1 MELHHTKHH
10 QAYVNGLIAPEDAYF
25 KTPLTRDQIALQATL
40 KFNGRGKPT
49 CCFLYM
55 SSPFRRRRNRPH
67 QPHIILE
74 GPRPC
79 YGRRWETDGKSK
91 DAIERDS
98 RSVEGFKKRLN
109 GATVGSQGRAGASS
123 GVTPPRRSS
132 RLSPP
137 QIRILFSVSAHHAVF
152 FAVVLSKPTSPSLVS
167 TFGNTCVTISPLILL
182 VVHVLFQAFYLQVC
196 CSVCLAGL
204 CLFASIK
211 TNIKADICPPFSAHL

>member
-152 FAVVLSKPTSPSLVS
+152 FPVVLSKPTSHHWYRHLGTRASL
-167 TFGNTCVTISPLILL
+167 FPL
-182 VVHVLFQAFYLQVC
+182 
-196 CSVCLAGL
+196 
-204 CLFASIK
+204 
-211 TNIKADICPPFSAHL
+211 